1 MQFNLFQWI
10 REGVK
15 QSVILG
21 VSDAVEAIGSPH
33 GNDDAKDRLA
43 LLLQPVPAGESE
55 AALVGAGKRK
65 RLGRSLREF
74 DAGA

>member
-33 GNDDAKDRLA
+33 GDDDVKGRLS
-43 LLLQPVPAGESE
+43 LLMQPVGIGDGE
-55 AALVGAGKRK
+55 AALAGTAKRK
-65 RLGRSLREF
+65 RLGRSLRDFE
-74 DAGA
+74 AGA

>member
-21 VSDAVEAIGSPH
+21 VHDAMDAIGSPE
-33 GNDDAKDRLA
+33 GDNARERLA
-43 LLLQPVPAGESE
+43 ALLPPAEP
-55 AALVGAGKRK
+55 AAVGTIGAAGKRK
-65 RLGRSLREF
+65 RLGRSLRDF
-74 DAGA
+74 DESAE